1 MRVINMGE
9 NGITWG
15 RQLYLLEALV
25 TKRARM
31 EQWSLDW
38 TVVRWRSLRPSFP
51 HFYWSRPVP
60 QAEEVQRAVREVDT
74 LRRLAALSEEFSRE
88 SSPRPVPER
97 AAEEGQARDPGN
109 AEPDEEPVP
118 RDHFCAIRGR

>member
-74 LRRLAALSEEFSRE
+74 LRRLAALVGSPE
-88 SSPRPVPER
+88 SPR
-97 AAEEGQARDPGN
+97 
-109 AEPDEEPVP
+109 
-118 RDHFCAIRGR
+118 